1 MCTPL
6 EYTEIP
12 KVPFMPRHNR
22 RHLKRSREN
31 NKSNNGNIDNNGI
44 KCHFSN
50 NANYGDRYNNVNQ
63 SHLCNS
69 VIKYAIEADM
79 DMLV

>member
-1 MCTPL
+1 MLISFEMCTPL

-12 KVPFMPRHNR
+12 KVPFMPRHKR

-44 KCHFSN
+44 KCH
-50 NANYGDRYNNVNQ
+50 
-63 SHLCNS
+63 L
-69 VIKYAIEADM
+69 VIMRIM
-79 DMLV
+79 GIVITM